1 MTAVSVSVKKIDHET
16 GARVVEATI
25 VSDTAPAVLPTTGE
39 GIVGLKPTDTFAPF
53 SLLSLLYVTE
63 DTDHK
68 VFVADESGHFIPQ

>member
-1 MTAVSVSVKKIDHET
+1 MTAVSVSVKKIDPET

-39 GIVGLKPTDTFAPF
+39 DIVGLKPTDTCAPF
-53 SLLSLLYVTE
+53 SLLYVTE

>member
-1 MTAVSVSVKKIDHET
+1 MTAVSVSVKKIDPET

-25 VSDTAPAVLPTTGE
+25 VSDTAPAVLPATGE

-53 SLLSLLYVTE
+53 SLLYVTE